1 MAEYANVNG
10 VRTWYAERGQG
21 EPLVLLHGGSAM
33 RGISRGTSTGWPRV
47 SGSFRRSAAVMGTP
61 QTWTGPSPST

>member
-10 VRTWYAERGQG
+10 VRTWYAKRGQG
-21 EPLVLLHGGSAM
+21 EPLVLLHGGFSDA
-33 RGISRGTSTGWPRV
+33 RDSRGTSTGWPRV
-47 SGSFRRSAAVMGTP
+47 SGSSRRSAAVMGTP